1 MNAQK
6 NHIKVVYWGYA
17 QDVRRSGAVGSCSV
31 YMSKRVLKTLIPT
44 KIVLEAGTMLSYTA
58 YTLSEEHKLMKHMQT
73 PKEPAH
79 ASP

>member
-1 MNAQK
+1 MVENL
-6 NHIKVVYWGYA
+6 KVVLQGYA

-44 KIVLEAGTMLSYTA
+44 KTVLEAGTMLSYTA